1 MAKNVKPRDRG
12 GYKEHPYVIPH
23 MTLDEYG
30 PKFKDFFTL
39 KREKGILE
47 AKFHTNGDSLVWS
60 AQVHR
65 ALWQICTYVGQDMD
79 NEIMIFG
86 GTGKNW
92 IAGQDE
98 TTTMKEE
105 ENRDWMIYDHMFY
118 DGTNIC
124 EGFIF
129 DLEIPT
135 IGVINGPGFHT
146 EMALFCDIT
155 LMADNAFIIDPHYE
169 AGMVPGDGIQIAF
182 RECMGLKR
190 ANYAMLMCEKLDAK
204 KCLEYGMVNEILPPD
219 KIYDRAWEIARKL
232 MTKKRAMRRTTV
244 QILRAPWKEALAK
257 ELRFAFGMEM
267 MVTATDKPEHTND
280 AWNDLTDK
288 QRKNMAKNA
297 EKMEKKHRK

>member
-1 MAKNVKPRDRG
+1 MGKLKPRDRG
-12 GYKEHPYVIPH
+12 GYKEHPYVVPH
-23 MTLDEYG
+23 MTLDEYA

-39 KREKGILE
+39 KREGGILE
-47 AKFHTNGDSLVWS
+47 AKFHTNGGSLIWS

-65 ALWQICTYVGQDMD
+65 AIWQLGMYAGQDMD
-79 NEIMIFG
+79 NEIFIFG

-98 TTTMKEE
+98 ATTIDEE
-105 ENRDWMIYDHMFY
+105 ENREWMIYDHMYY

-155 LMADNAFIIDPHYE
+155 LMSEDAYIIDPHYE

-182 RECMGLKR
+182 RECMGIKR
-190 ANYAMLMCEKLDAK
+190 ANYAMLMCEKIDAK
-204 KCLEYGMVNEILPPD
+204 KALEFGMVNEVLP
-219 KIYDRAWEIARKL
+219 KEKVYDRAWEIARYL
-232 MTKKRAMRRTTV
+232 MRGKRTMRRMTV
-244 QILRAPWKEALAK
+244 QILRAPWKNALSW
-257 ELRFAFGMEM
+257 ELRHAFGAEM
-267 MVTATDKPEHTND
+267 MITATEKPDHSNR
-280 AWNDLTDK
+280 AWNELTEEQK
-288 QRKNMAKNA
+288 AQMARIRA
-297 EKMEKKHRK
+297 EQEGKK

>member
-1 MAKNVKPRDRG
+1 MGGLKPRDRG
-12 GYKEHPYVIPH
+12 RYKEHPYVVPH
-23 MTLDEYG
+23 MALEEYA

-39 KREKGILE
+39 KREDGILE
-47 AKFHTNGDSLVWS
+47 AKFHTNGDSLIWS

-65 ALWQICTYVGQDMD
+65 AIWQLCMYAGQDMD
-79 NEIMIFG
+79 NEIFIFG

-98 TTTMKEE
+98 TGIDEE
-105 ENRDWMIYDHMFY
+105 ENREWMIYDHMYY

-129 DLEIPT
+129 DLEVPT

-155 LMADNAFIIDPHYE
+155 LMAEDAYIIDPHYE

-190 ANYAMLMCEKLDAK
+190 ANYAMLMCEKIDAQK
-204 KCLEYGMVNEILPPD
+204 ALEFGMVNEVLA
-219 KIYDRAWEIARKL
+219 KEKVYDRAWEIARYL
-232 MTKKRAMRRTTV
+232 MRGKRTMRRMTV
-244 QILRAPWKEALAK
+244 QILRAPWKNALSW
-257 ELRFAFGMEM
+257 ELRHAFGSEM
-267 MVTATDKPEHTND
+267 MVTATEKPDHSNK
-280 AWNDLTDK
+280 AWNDLTEEQK
-288 QRKNMAKNA
+288 AQMARTRTEQEGKN
-297 EKMEKKHRK
+297 E